1 MLTKATSARGLLFAV
16 FFLVSSCSF
25 FSRPAP
31 LPRRAAIEPTGSGEK
46 FARLI
51 EGADIIY
58 FPSESV
64 VLDSRSEAA
73 WKLLEA
79 LRRTD
84 GSFAVGWDLIGREDE
99 QRNFMAEAGKSG
111 AEILPLRTPAQGE
124 ADETFR
130 GFEPPPGDFERF
142 ARRFS
147 PRDSNEAR
155 LRDAYET
162 ALRAQQFAAM
172 KISSHFRE
180 HRGEKI
186 LVFLRRDQLGRDSG
200 VPYFV
205 AQKTKARQLI
215 LNPQRHSEPRAGLL
229 TRN

>member
-1 MLTKATSARGLLFAV
+1 MTLAIWARGLLCAGFL
-16 FFLVSSCSF
+16 LVSSCSF
-25 FSRPAP
+25 FSRQLP

-46 FARLI
+46 FASLI

-64 VLDSRSEAA
+64 VFDSRSEAA
-73 WKLLEA
+73 WKMLDA
-79 LRRTD
+79 LRRTG
-84 GSFAVGWDLIGREDE
+84 GSFALGWDLVGREEE
-99 QRNFMAEAGKSG
+99 QRNFLAEAGRSG
-111 AEILPLRTPAQGE
+111 AEILPLRPLAQME
-124 ADETFR
+124 ADETPR
-130 GFEPPPGDFERF
+130 GFEPPPGDFEVF

-147 PRDSNEAR
+147 SRDFNEAK

-162 ALRAQQFAAM
+162 ALRAQQFAAA
-172 KISSHFRE
+172 KISAHFRE

-186 LVFLRRDQLGRDSG
+186 LVFLRRDYLGSDRG

-215 LNPQRHSEPRAGLL
+215 LKPERHREPGHGLL
-229 TRN
+229 TWN

>member
-1 MLTKATSARGLLFAV
+1 MGVGLC
-16 FFLVSSCSF
+16 LVSSCGF
-25 FSRPAP
+25 FTRQPP
-31 LPRRAAIEPTGSGEK
+31 LPRRAAIEPAGSGEK
-46 FARLI
+46 YAALV
-51 EGADIIY
+51 EEADIIY

-64 VLDSRSEAA
+64 AFDSRSEAA

-79 LRRTD
+79 LRRNA
-84 GSFAVGWDLIGREDE
+84 GSFALGWDLSSNDDKHRD
-99 QRNFMAEAGKSG
+99 FLAEAGQAG
-111 AEILPLRTPAQGE
+111 AEILSLRVPAQVV
-124 ADETFR
+124 ADETLR

-147 PRDSNEAR
+147 PREPNEAR
-155 LRDAYET
+155 LRGAYET
-162 ALRAQQFAAM
+162 SLLAQQFAAA

-180 HRGEKI
+180 HREEKI
-186 LVFLRRDQLGRDSG
+186 LVFLRRDHLGRDYG

-215 LNPQRHSEPRAGLL
+215 LNPQRHREPGPGLL

>member
-1 MLTKATSARGLLFAV
+1 VTLAIWARGFLFAG
-16 FFLVSSCSF
+16 FFLVSSCAF
-25 FSRPAP
+25 FPRQPP

-51 EGADIIY
+51 EDADIIY

-79 LRRTD
+79 LRRNAP
-84 GSFAVGWDLIGREDE
+84 SFALGWDLAGNDAEH
-99 QRNFMAEAGKSG
+99 RNFLAEAGKSG
-111 AEILPLRTPAQGE
+111 VEILSLRPPAHLV

-130 GFEPPPGDFERF
+130 GFEAPPGDFERF

-147 PRDSNEAR
+147 PRDFSEAR
-155 LRDAYET
+155 VRGAYET
-162 ALRAQQFAAM
+162 ALLAEQYAAA
-172 KISSHFRE
+172 KISSRFRE
-180 HRGEKI
+180 HREEKI
-186 LVFLRRDQLGRDSG
+186 LVFLRRDHLGRDRG

-215 LNPQRHSEPRAGLL
+215 LNPQRHPEPGPGLL

>member
-1 MLTKATSARGLLFAV
+1 VTPAIWARAFLCAG
-16 FFLVSSCSF
+16 FFLVSSCGF
-25 FSRPAP
+25 FSRQPP

-46 FARLI
+46 YSALV
-51 EGADIIY
+51 EDADIVY

-64 VLDSRSEAA
+64 ALDSRSEAA

-79 LRRTD
+79 VRRSA
-84 GSFAVGWDLIGREDE
+84 GSFALGWDSVNNDDKHRDFL
-99 QRNFMAEAGKSG
+99 AEAGRSD
-111 AEILPLRTPAQGE
+111 AEILSLRAPAQVM

-130 GFEPPPGDFERF
+130 GFEPPAGDFERF

-147 PRDSNEAR
+147 PRDVNEAR
-155 LRDAYET
+155 LRAAYES
-162 ALRAQQFAAM
+162 ALLAEEFAAA

-186 LVFLRRDQLGRDSG
+186 LVFLRFDHLGRDHG

-215 LNPQRHSEPRAGLL
+215 LNPQRRREPRPGLL
-229 TRN
+229 TWN

>member
-1 MLTKATSARGLLFAV
+1 VTLPIWARGLLCGGL
-16 FFLVSSCSF
+16 FLVSSCAF
-25 FSRPAP
+25 FSRQPP

-46 FARLI
+46 FARFI

-64 VLDSRSEAA
+64 SLDSRSEAA

-79 LRRTD
+79 LRRTG
-84 GSFAVGWDLIGREDE
+84 GSFAFGWDLIGRDDE
-99 QRNFMAEAGKSG
+99 HRNFMAEASKSG
-111 AEILPLRTPAQGE
+111 AEILPLRAPPQAE
-124 ADETFR
+124 ADETFH

-147 PRDSNEAR
+147 PRDLNEAR

-162 ALRAQQFAAM
+162 GLLAQQFAAA

-186 LVFLRRDQLGRDSG
+186 LVFLRRDHLSADRG

-215 LNPQRHSEPRAGLL
+215 LNPERHRGPGPGLL

>member
-1 MLTKATSARGLLFAV
+1 VTLAIWVRGFLFAGC
-16 FFLVSSCSF
+16 FLLSSCSF
-25 FSRPAP
+25 FSRQPP

-46 FARLI
+46 FGALV
-51 EGADIIY
+51 EEADIIY

-64 VLDSRSEAA
+64 ALESRSEAA
-73 WKLLEA
+73 WKLLGA
-79 LRRTD
+79 LRRNGGTV
-84 GSFAVGWDLIGREDE
+84 AIGWDLVERDDAH
-99 QRNFMAEAGKSG
+99 RNFLAEAGKSG
-111 AEILPLRTPAQGE
+111 AEILPLRAPAQVV

-147 PRDSNEAR
+147 SRDANEAR
-155 LRDAYET
+155 VRGAYET
-162 ALRAQQFAAM
+162 ALLAQQFAAA

-180 HRGEKI
+180 HREEKI
-186 LVFLRRDQLGRDSG
+186 LVFLRRDYLGRDRG

-215 LNPQRHSEPRAGLL
+215 LNPQRHPEPGLL

>member
-1 MLTKATSARGLLFAV
+1 VTVAIWARGLLFAG
-16 FFLVSSCSF
+16 FFLVASCSF
-25 FSRPAP
+25 FSRQPA
-31 LPRRAAIEPTGSGEK
+31 LPRRAAIESTGSGEK

-51 EGADIIY
+51 EEADIIY

-64 VLDSRSEAA
+64 TLDSRSEAA

-79 LRRTD
+79 LRGTG
-84 GSFAVGWDLIGREDE
+84 GSFALGWDLGERADDY
-99 QRNFMAEAGKSG
+99 RNFLAEAGKSG
-111 AEILPLRTPAQGE
+111 AGILPLRAPAQVV
-124 ADETFR
+124 ADETTR
-130 GFEPPPGDFERF
+130 GFEPPPDDFEKF

-147 PRDSNEAR
+147 PRDPNEPKM
-155 LRDAYET
+155 RDAYET
-162 ALRAQQFAAM
+162 ALRAEQFAAA

-186 LVFLRRDQLGRDSG
+186 LVFLRRDHLGPDRG

-215 LNPQRHSEPRAGLL
+215 LNPQRHREPGPGLL

>member
-1 MLTKATSARGLLFAV
+1 MLTNARTARGLLCAFL
-16 FFLVSSCSF
+16 FLVSSCSF
-25 FSRPAP
+25 FSRQPP

-73 WKLLEA
+73 WKLLDA
-79 LRRTD
+79 LRRTG
-84 GSFAVGWDLIGREDE
+84 GSFALGWDLVGREDE
-99 QRNFMAEAGKSG
+99 QRIFMAEAGKAG
-111 AEILPLRTPAQGE
+111 AEILPLRAPAQVE
-124 ADETFR
+124 TDETSR
-130 GFEPPPGDFERF
+130 GFEAPPGDFERF
-142 ARRFS
+142 ARKFS
-147 PRDSNEAR
+147 TRDLNEAR

-162 ALRAQQFAAM
+162 ALRAQQFAAA
-172 KISSHFRE
+172 KISAHFLE

-186 LVFLRRDQLGRDSG
+186 LVFLRRDHLGSDRG

-215 LNPQRHSEPRAGLL
+215 LNPERHQEPGLL

>member
-1 MLTKATSARGLLFAV
+1 VTPATWARAFLGAGFCLLA
-16 FFLVSSCSF
+16 SCSF
-25 FSRPAP
+25 FSRQPP

-46 FARLI
+46 FSALV

-64 VLDSRSEAA
+64 TLDSRSEAA
-73 WKLLEA
+73 WKLLDA
-79 LRRTD
+79 LRRNSA
-84 GSFAVGWDLIGREDE
+84 SFALGWDLSGRDDE
-99 QRNFMAEAGKSG
+99 HRAFLAEAGRFG
-111 AEILPLRTPAQGE
+111 AEILSLRAPAQVTP
-124 ADETFR
+124 DETFR

-147 PRDSNEAR
+147 AREFNEAR
-155 LRDAYET
+155 MRSAYET
-162 ALRAQQFAAM
+162 ALLAQQFAAA
-172 KISSHFRE
+172 KVASHFRE

-186 LVFLRRDQLGRDSG
+186 LVFLRRDHLGRDYG

-215 LNPQRHSEPRAGLL
+215 LNPQRHSEPAGLL
-229 TRN
+229 ARN

>member
-1 MLTKATSARGLLFAV
+1 
-16 FFLVSSCSF
+16 
-25 FSRPAP
+25 

-46 FARLI
+46 FASLI

-79 LRRTD
+79 LRRAG
-84 GSFAVGWDLIGREDE
+84 GSFALGWDLVAREDE
-99 QRNFMAEAGKSG
+99 HRAFLAEAGKSG
-111 AEILPLRTPAQGE
+111 AEILRLRAPAQTE
-124 ADETFR
+124 ADETSR
-130 GFEPPPGDFERF
+130 GFEPPPPGDFERF
-142 ARRFS
+142 VRRFS
-147 PRDSNEAR
+147 TRDSSEAR
-155 LRDAYET
+155 LREAYEA
-162 ALRAQQFAAM
+162 ALRAQEFAAA
-172 KISSHFRE
+172 KISAHFRE

-186 LVFLRRDQLGRDSG
+186 LVFLRRDHLGPDRG

-215 LNPQRHSEPRAGLL
+215 LKPERHREPGLL

>member
-1 MLTKATSARGLLFAV
+1 VTLAICARGLLFAG

-25 FSRPAP
+25 FFRQPP
-31 LPRRAAIEPTGSGEK
+31 LPRRAAIELTGSGEK

-79 LRRTD
+79 LRRTG
-84 GSFAVGWDLIGREDE
+84 GSFALGWDLGEREDE

-111 AEILPLRTPAQGE
+111 AEILLLRAPVQLE
-124 ADETFR
+124 ADETSR

-147 PRDSNEAR
+147 RRDLSEAR

-162 ALRAQQFAAM
+162 ALLAEQFAAG

-180 HRGEKI
+180 HHGEKI
-186 LVFLRRDQLGRDSG
+186 LVFLRHDHLGPDRG

-215 LNPQRHSEPRAGLL
+215 LNPERHREPGPGLL

>member
-1 MLTKATSARGLLFAV
+1 VTLAIWARGFLFAA
-16 FFLVSSCSF
+16 FFLVSGCSF
-25 FSRPAP
+25 FSRQPP

-46 FARLI
+46 FASLI
-51 EGADIIY
+51 ESADIVY

-79 LRRTD
+79 LRRSG
-84 GSFAVGWDLIGREDE
+84 GSFALGWDLVGREDE
-99 QRNFMAEAGKSG
+99 QRAFLAEAGKFG
-111 AEILPLRTPAQGE
+111 AEILPLRAPPQME
-124 ADETFR
+124 ADETSR

-147 PRDSNEAR
+147 TRDPSEAR
-155 LRDAYET
+155 LRDAYEA
-162 ALRAQQFAAM
+162 ALLAQEFAAA
-172 KISSHFRE
+172 KISAHFRE

-186 LVFLRRDQLGRDSG
+186 LVFLRRDHLSTDRG

-215 LNPQRHSEPRAGLL
+215 LNPERHREPAPGLL

>member
-1 MLTKATSARGLLFAV
+1 VTPAIWARGLLCAS

-25 FSRPAP
+25 FSRQPP

-79 LRRTD
+79 VRRTG
-84 GSFAVGWDLIGREDE
+84 GSFALGWDLVGREDE
-99 QRNFMAEAGKSG
+99 HRNFLAEAGKSG
-111 AEILPLRTPAQGE
+111 GEILPLRAPAQMD
-124 ADETFR
+124 ADEISR
-130 GFEPPPGDFERF
+130 GFDPPPGDFEVF
-142 ARRFS
+142 VRRLS
-147 PRDSNEAR
+147 SRSLNEAM

-162 ALRAQQFAAM
+162 ALSAEQFAAA
-172 KISSHFRE
+172 KISAHFRE

-186 LVFLRRDQLGRDSG
+186 LVFLRRDHLGPDRG

-215 LNPQRHSEPRAGLL
+215 LKPERHREPGPGLL

>member
-1 MLTKATSARGLLFAV
+1 VTLAIWARGFLCAA

-25 FSRPAP
+25 FSRQPP

-46 FARLI
+46 FASLI

-79 LRRTD
+79 LRRS
-84 GSFAVGWDLIGREDE
+84 GVSFALAWDLVGREDE
-99 QRNFMAEAGKSG
+99 RRNFLAEAGKSG
-111 AEILPLRTPAQGE
+111 AEILPLRAPAQME
-124 ADETFR
+124 ADETSR

-147 PRDSNEAR
+147 TRDPSEAR
-155 LRDAYET
+155 LRDAYEA
-162 ALRAQQFAAM
+162 ALLAQEFAAA
-172 KISSHFRE
+172 KISAHFRE

-186 LVFLRRDQLGRDSG
+186 LVFLRRDHLGPDRG

-215 LNPQRHSEPRAGLL
+215 LKPERHREPGPGLL

>member
-1 MLTKATSARGLLFAV
+1 MTRAPWARGFLFAGL
-16 FFLVSSCSF
+16 FLFSSCSF
-25 FSRPAP
+25 FSRQPP

-79 LRRTD
+79 LRRTG
-84 GSFAVGWDLIGREDE
+84 GSFALGWDLVGREE
-99 QRNFMAEAGKSG
+99 EHRNFLAEAGKFG
-111 AEILPLRTPAQGE
+111 AEILPLRAPAQME
-124 ADETFR
+124 ADETSR
-130 GFEPPPGDFERF
+130 GFEPPPGDFEAF
-142 ARRFS
+142 SRRFS
-147 PRDSNEAR
+147 SRDLSEASVR
-155 LRDAYET
+155 EAYES
-162 ALRAQQFAAM
+162 ALRAQQFAAA

-180 HRGEKI
+180 HPEAKI
-186 LVFLRRDQLGRDSG
+186 LVFLRRDHLGPERG

-215 LNPQRHSEPRAGLL
+215 LKPERHREPAPGLL

>member
-1 MLTKATSARGLLFAV
+1 VTLAIWARGLLCAGC
-16 FFLVSSCSF
+16 FLVSSCSF
-25 FSRPAP
+25 FSRQPP

-46 FARLI
+46 FGALV
-51 EGADIIY
+51 EEADIIY

-64 VLDSRSEAA
+64 ALESRSEAA
-73 WKLLEA
+73 WKLLGA
-79 LRRTD
+79 LRRT
-84 GSFAVGWDLIGREDE
+84 GGTMAIGWDLVERDDAH
-99 QRNFMAEAGKSG
+99 RNFLAEAGKSG
-111 AEILPLRTPAQGE
+111 AEILPLRAPAQVV

-147 PRDSNEAR
+147 PRDANEAR
-155 LRDAYET
+155 VRGAYET
-162 ALRAQQFAAM
+162 ALLAQQFAAA

-180 HRGEKI
+180 HREEKI
-186 LVFLRRDQLGRDSG
+186 LVFLRRDYLGRDGG

-215 LNPQRHSEPRAGLL
+215 LNPQRHPEAGLL

>member
-1 MLTKATSARGLLFAV
+1 VTLAIWARGLLFAG
-16 FFLVSSCSF
+16 FFLLSSCSF
-25 FSRPAP
+25 FSRQPP
-31 LPRRAAIEPTGSGEK
+31 LPRRAAIELTGSGEK
-46 FARLI
+46 FTRLI

-73 WKLLEA
+73 WKLLDA
-79 LRRTD
+79 LRRAG
-84 GSFAVGWDLIGREDE
+84 GSFALGWDLGEREDE

-111 AEILPLRTPAQGE
+111 AEILPLRAPAQVE
-124 ADETFR
+124 ADETYR

-142 ARRFS
+142 ARRFAT
-147 PRDSNEAR
+147 RDLGEAR
-155 LRDAYET
+155 LRDAYQT
-162 ALRAQQFAAM
+162 ALLAEKFAAA

-186 LVFLRRDQLGRDSG
+186 LVFLRRDHLGHDRG

-215 LNPQRHSEPRAGLL
+215 LNPERHREPGPGLL

>member
-1 MLTKATSARGLLFAV
+1 VTLPIWARGFLGAV

-25 FSRPAP
+25 FSRQPP
-31 LPRRAAIEPTGSGEK
+31 LPRHAAIEPTGSGEK

-64 VLDSRSEAA
+64 ALDSRSEAA

-79 LRRTD
+79 VRRSAP
-84 GSFAVGWDLIGREDE
+84 SFALGWDLASNDAEHRE
-99 QRNFMAEAGKSG
+99 FLAEAGRSG
-111 AEILPLRTPAQGE
+111 AEILSLRPPAQMIVDE
-124 ADETFR
+124 ALR
-130 GFEPPPGDFERF
+130 GFDPPPGDFERF
-142 ARRFS
+142 GRKFS
-147 PRDSNEAR
+147 PREFSEAR
-155 LRDAYET
+155 VRGAYET
-162 ALRAQQFAAM
+162 ALLAEQYAAA
-172 KISSHFRE
+172 KIAGRFRE

-186 LVFLRRDQLGRDSG
+186 VVFLRRDRLGRDHG

-215 LNPQRHSEPRAGLL
+215 LNPRRHPEPGPGLL

>member
-1 MLTKATSARGLLFAV
+1 MTLAIWARGFLFAGL
-16 FFLVSSCSF
+16 FLVSSCSF
-25 FSRPAP
+25 FSRQPP

-46 FARLI
+46 FSALV
-51 EGADIIY
+51 EDADIIY

-64 VLDSRSEAA
+64 ALDSRSEAA

-79 LRRTD
+79 LRRAG
-84 GSFAVGWDLIGREDE
+84 GSFALGWDLVGRDDE
-99 QRNFMAEAGKSG
+99 HRNFLAEAGKLG
-111 AEILPLRTPAQGE
+111 AEILPLRAPAQVA
-124 ADETFR
+124 ADEAFR

-142 ARRFS
+142 ARRFP
-147 PRDSNEAR
+147 PRDFNEAR
-155 LRDAYET
+155 LRSAYET
-162 ALRAQQFAAM
+162 ELLAQQFAAA

-180 HRGEKI
+180 HREEKI
-186 LVFLRRDQLGRDSG
+186 LVFLRRDHLGRDRG

-215 LNPQRHSEPRAGLL
+215 LNPQRHPESGPGLL

>member
-1 MLTKATSARGLLFAV
+1 MTLAIWARGFLFAGL
-16 FFLVSSCSF
+16 FLVSSCSF
-25 FSRPAP
+25 FSRQPP

-46 FARLI
+46 FSALV
-51 EGADIIY
+51 EDADIIY

-64 VLDSRSEAA
+64 ALGSRSEAA

-79 LRRTD
+79 LRRAG
-84 GSFAVGWDLIGREDE
+84 GSFAFGWDYVGRDE
-99 QRNFMAEAGKSG
+99 EHRNFLAEAGKSG
-111 AEILPLRTPAQGE
+111 AEILSLRAPAQVA
-124 ADETFR
+124 ADEAFR

-142 ARRFS
+142 ARRFP
-147 PRDSNEAR
+147 PRDFNEAR
-155 LRDAYET
+155 LRSAYET
-162 ALRAQQFAAM
+162 ELLAQQFAAA

-180 HRGEKI
+180 HREEKI
-186 LVFLRRDQLGRDSG
+186 LVFLRRDHLGRDRG

-215 LNPQRHSEPRAGLL
+215 LNPQRHPESGPGLL

>member
-1 MLTKATSARGLLFAV
+1 VTLAIWARGLLFAG

-25 FSRPAP
+25 FSRQPP

-46 FARLI
+46 FSRLI

-73 WKLLEA
+73 WKFLEA
-79 LRRTD
+79 LRRT
-84 GSFAVGWDLIGREDE
+84 GGAFTVGWDLGERDDDH
-99 QRNFMAEAGKSG
+99 RNFLTEAGKSG
-111 AEILPLRTPAQGE
+111 AEILPLRAAALVE
-124 ADETFR
+124 ADETSR

-142 ARRFS
+142 ARRF
-147 PRDSNEAR
+147 PTRDLNEAR

-162 ALRAQQFAAM
+162 ALRAEQFAAA

-186 LVFLRRDQLGRDSG
+186 LVFLRRDYLGPDRG

-215 LNPQRHSEPRAGLL
+215 LKPERHREPGPGLL

>member
-1 MLTKATSARGLLFAV
+1 MTPAIWARGFLFAA

-25 FSRPAP
+25 FSRQPP

-46 FARLI
+46 FASLI

-79 LRRTD
+79 LRRT
-84 GSFAVGWDLIGREDE
+84 GGLFALGWDLVGREDE
-99 QRNFMAEAGKSG
+99 HRAFLAEAGKSG
-111 AEILPLRTPAQGE
+111 AEILPLRAPAQME
-124 ADETFR
+124 TDETSP

-147 PRDSNEAR
+147 TRDPSEAR
-155 LRDAYET
+155 LRDAYEA
-162 ALRAQQFAAM
+162 ALRAQQFAAA
-172 KISSHFRE
+172 KISAHFRE

-186 LVFLRRDQLGRDSG
+186 LVFLRRDHLGPDRG

-205 AQKTKARQLI
+205 AQETKARQLI
-215 LNPQRHSEPRAGLL
+215 LKPERHREPGLL

>member
-1 MLTKATSARGLLFAV
+1 VTLAIWGRGILFAA
-16 FFLVSSCSF
+16 FFLISSCSF
-25 FSRPAP
+25 FSRQPP
-31 LPRRAAIEPTGSGEK
+31 LPRRAGIEPTGSGEK

-51 EGADIIY
+51 ESADIIY

-79 LRRTD
+79 LRRSG
-84 GSFAVGWDLIGREDE
+84 GSFAVGWDLMGREDE
-99 QRNFMAEAGKSG
+99 HRTFLAEAGNSG
-111 AEILPLRTPAQGE
+111 AEILPLRAPAQTE
-124 ADETFR
+124 ADETSR
-130 GFEPPPGDFERF
+130 GFELPPGDFERF
-142 ARRFS
+142 ARRF
-147 PRDSNEAR
+147 PTRDRNDAR
-155 LRDAYET
+155 LRAAYEA
-162 ALRAQQFAAM
+162 ALLAQQFAAV
-172 KISSHFRE
+172 KISAHFRE

-186 LVFLRRDQLGRDSG
+186 LVFLRRDHLGPDRG

-215 LNPQRHSEPRAGLL
+215 LKPERHREPGPGLL

>member
-1 MLTKATSARGLLFAV
+1 VTLAIWARGLLCAL

-25 FSRPAP
+25 FNRPPP

-79 LRRTD
+79 LRRTGD
-84 GSFAVGWDLIGREDE
+84 SFALGWDSLGREDE
-99 QRNFMAEAGKSG
+99 HRNFLAEVGKSG
-111 AEILPLRTPAQGE
+111 AEILPLRAPAPLE
-124 ADETFR
+124 ADEMSR
-130 GFEPPPGDFERF
+130 GFEPPPGDFEVF
-142 ARRFS
+142 VRRFS
-147 PRDSNEAR
+147 SRDFNEAR

-162 ALRAQQFAAM
+162 ALRAQQFAAA
-172 KISSHFRE
+172 KISAHFLE

-186 LVFLRRDQLGRDSG
+186 LVFLRRDYLGPDRG

-215 LNPQRHSEPRAGLL
+215 LKPERHREPAPGLL

>member
-1 MLTKATSARGLLFAV
+1 MTLAIWARGLLFAG
-16 FFLVSSCSF
+16 FFLISSCSF
-25 FSRPAP
+25 FTRQPP

-79 LRRTD
+79 LRRTGD
-84 GSFAVGWDLIGREDE
+84 SFALGWDLVGREDE
-99 QRNFMAEAGKSG
+99 HRNFMAEAGKSG
-111 AEILPLRTPAQGE
+111 AEILPLRAPAQAEAGE
-124 ADETFR
+124 TSR

-142 ARRFS
+142 MRRFS
-147 PRDSNEAR
+147 TRDLNEAR

-162 ALRAQQFAAM
+162 ALLAEQFAAA

-186 LVFLRRDQLGRDSG
+186 LVFLRRDHLGPDRG

-215 LNPQRHSEPRAGLL
+215 LNPERHREPGPGLL

>member
-1 MLTKATSARGLLFAV
+1 VRLAIWVRGLLCAV

-25 FSRPAP
+25 FPRQPP
-31 LPRRAAIEPTGSGEK
+31 LPRRTAIEPTGSGEK
-46 FARLI
+46 FASLI

-79 LRRTD
+79 LRRSGD
-84 GSFAVGWDLIGREDE
+84 SFALGWDLVGREDE
-99 QRNFMAEAGKSG
+99 HRNFLAEAGKSG
-111 AEILPLRTPAQGE
+111 AEILALRSPAQME
-124 ADETFR
+124 SDETFR
-130 GFEPPPGDFERF
+130 GFEPPPGDFEVF
-142 ARRFS
+142 VRRFS
-147 PRDSNEAR
+147 SRGLNEAG
-155 LRDAYET
+155 LRAAYET
-162 ALRAQQFAAM
+162 ALRSQEFAAA
-172 KISSHFRE
+172 KISAHFRE

-186 LVFLRRDQLGRDSG
+186 LVFLRRDHLGPDRG

-215 LNPQRHSEPRAGLL
+215 LKPERHREPGPGLL